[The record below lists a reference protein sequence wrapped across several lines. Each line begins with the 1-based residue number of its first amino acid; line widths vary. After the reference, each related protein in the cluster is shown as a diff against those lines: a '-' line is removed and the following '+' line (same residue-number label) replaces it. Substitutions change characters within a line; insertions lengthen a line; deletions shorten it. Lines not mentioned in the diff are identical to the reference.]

1 MHVKDETYVLAKI
14 FLLPIIIKAMLIGE
28 IVNILLFFILFIIQ
42 NAIFRNEMFH
52 FLNIFVFVLIAI
64 ICLILIF
71 VFYHQL
77 KKLTN
82 SDIWEQ
88 LVNQAIEVIKNEEYM
103 QEEIYDKGTL
113 VVGKFICLKDNGYFE
128 DRRSFFANI
137 NDRKAEAILV
147 ATLLG
152 YKIPSTSK
160 YYLACIS
167 IPIMVLIVSF
177 IPSYIQDYNI
187 MSKQQAIIANSIDKI
202 SDSLYE
208 ECDYVYSDD
217 PYEYYDEYGY
227 YISGYLSDENGDD
240 YAYVS
245 VTINSEGLINGI
257 NYSIDV
263 DVNISKEDNLALLQ
277 STLTTLNSLLNE
289 ADVKAIED
297 ELLTNY
303 QLSDDFIEW
312 FETSSYYDEENF
324 YESNMMISYYST
336 PLEEYDD
343 YGISY
348 VYVSVYP
355 ENYY

>member
-128 DRRSFFANI
+128 DRRSFF
-137 NDRKAEAILV
+137 
-147 ATLLG
+147 
-152 YKIPSTSK
+152 
-160 YYLACIS
+160 C
-167 IPIMVLIVSF
+167 
-177 IPSYIQDYNI
+177 
-187 MSKQQAIIANSIDKI
+187 
-202 SDSLYE
+202 
-208 ECDYVYSDD
+208 
-217 PYEYYDEYGY
+217 EY
-227 YISGYLSDENGDD
+227 
-240 YAYVS
+240 
-245 VTINSEGLINGI
+245 
-257 NYSIDV
+257 
-263 DVNISKEDNLALLQ
+263 Q
-277 STLTTLNSLLNE
+277 
-289 ADVKAIED
+289 
-297 ELLTNY
+297 
-303 QLSDDFIEW
+303 
-312 FETSSYYDEENF
+312 
-324 YESNMMISYYST
+324 
-336 PLEEYDD
+336 
-343 YGISY
+343 
-348 VYVSVYP
+348 
-355 ENYY
+355 